1 MQLSSNHDKDP
12 LIISPFEKFMCG
24 LTIIVF
30 LFAMLSTHSYRY
42 TIPDNR
48 YIIQAETTQL
58 GTIDILVPI
67 GSRNYFRLSGS
78 TPVNISSSTVT
89 CYFNRNNQEYTVR
102 WTQFNTAEY
111 RLSAGNNTW
120 QPLTITGI
128 GSGTTVQFLSEL
140 DTSQLSDSSILNIC
154 FLAISVF
161 ICYLLLRRPSR

>member
-1 MQLSSNHDKDP
+1 MQLFSNHDKDP
-12 LIISPFEKFMCG
+12 YTISPLEKFIMGFALFFFLC
-24 LTIIVF
+24 LTLYSKCF
-30 LFAMLSTHSYRY
+30 RY
-42 TIPDNR
+42 TIPDTR

-58 GTIDILVPI
+58 GTVDILVPI

-111 RLSAGNNTW
+111 RLSSGNNTW

-128 GSGTTVQFLSEL
+128 GSGTTVQFLSDL

-161 ICYLLLRRPSR
+161 ICYLLLRRPTR